1 MKVIF
6 LIIVLAAAVGA
17 WLYFNPDVQQELL
30 KETPLATEPTTTHLY
45 KWRDVNGQWQVSDKP
60 PTGNVEYEVMQYRSD
75 TNVVPGLTEE
85 ELEKD

>member
-30 KETPLATEPTTTHLY
+30 KEIPLATEPTTTQLY

-60 PTGNVEYEVMQYRSD
+60 PTGSVEYEVMQYRSD

>member
-30 KETPLATEPTTTHLY
+30 KETPLATEPTTTQLY
-45 KWRDVNGQWQVSDKP
+45 KWRDANGQWQVSDKP